1 MDILRRG
8 APAAKEINADG
19 VVHQRIE
26 VTVEREVVSML
37 VRGHPQSGAQPP
49 AGESAAPEAEPPEL
63 PAPAQ
68 EIEQKERK

>member
-19 VVHQRIE
+19 AVHQRIE

-37 VRGHPQSGAQPP
+37 VRGQPQGGAQPP
-49 AGESAAPEAEPPEL
+49 AGESTAPEAELPEL

-68 EIEQKERK
+68 GIEQKERK